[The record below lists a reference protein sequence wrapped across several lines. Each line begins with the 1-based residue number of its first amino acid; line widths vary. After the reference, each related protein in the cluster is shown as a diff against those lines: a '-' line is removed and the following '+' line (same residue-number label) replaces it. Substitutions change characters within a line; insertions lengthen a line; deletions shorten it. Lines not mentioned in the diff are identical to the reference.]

1 MSSKTT
7 VTHFAKLNDLNYP
20 EWSVIMEAELVWRG
34 LWSVVMVKIDKSG
47 KDKMMIEAE
56 LKVKKSKWDEEKM
69 TEAWAEMILRVEG
82 GQLSHMQ
89 SCDPLEIW
97 QDLQHV
103 HHAYGFTTSLALHRQ
118 SFMTKK
124 TMWSIL
130 VCKLLIET
138 RWQVCWEIRLTSS
151 KTAITSLVAQS
162 RLLLLYF
169 LVLGHLSVSVAA
181 LQHHGAAV
189 CLFSGLSTSRLTIKV
204 LEVLISKE
212 GRKLSRDNLP
222 GVWLFVR
229 SIGLQDKVNTGVFYC
244 STSL

>member
-56 LKVKKSKWDEEKM
+56 LKVKSKWDEEEM

-103 HHAYGFTTSLALHRQ
+103 HHACGFTTSLVLHRQ

-130 VCKLLIET
+130 VCKVLIET

-151 KTAITSLVAQS
+151 KTAITSPSGTEQA
-162 RLLLLYF
+162 
-169 LVLGHLSVSVAA
+169 
-181 LQHHGAAV
+181 AAV
-189 CLFSGLSTSRLTIKV
+189 VFFGFGTFISICGSFATSWCCSLPFFGVVNFKTDNRGAWGSNLK
-204 LEVLISKE
+204 
-212 GRKLSRDNLP
+212 GRKEVEQRQ
-222 GVWLFVR
+222 FAR
-229 SIGLQDKVNTGVFYC
+229 SLTLC
-244 STSL
+244 